1 MRLSS
6 VLNES
11 RRVLLWLM
19 DDGGSDDDDD
29 DDKCLRLQARNGY

>member
-19 DDGGSDDDDD
+19 DGDDDGDDDDD
-29 DDKCLRLQARNGY
+29 NKCLRLEAGNGY